1 MYKSVFFAFLCVL
14 FSSCFSSKSNS
25 IDGVKPIELN
35 AENFQSTIIENENIS
50 VVYFWAVWCG
60 PCRMTGPVMN
70 DLAKTEIG
78 NTTYG
83 KVNVDEN
90 EELAVRYGIRSIPTI
105 LIMKNGKV
113 VDKYVGVF
121 TKDLVGDL
129 IKTHS

>member
-1 MYKSVFFAFLCVL
+1 MYKSVFFVL
-14 FSSCFSSKSNS
+14 LSVCLSNCFSSKSNLTK
-25 IDGVKPIELN
+25 GPKPIELN
-35 AENFQSTIIENENIS
+35 AQNFQSTILDNESIS

-60 PCRMTGPVMN
+60 PCKMTGPVMN

-129 IKTHS
+129 VKNHS